1 MAKSILHISQPVAD
15 QQSRDNNP
23 RTNVSWL
30 FPVMFVGAIAS
41 GCAERQMY
49 STSVISIPPG
59 ARIEVDSDYVGDAPL
74 QIEWEG
80 WAPER
85 FFTRNH
91 TITATGN
98 NRQLQ
103 TKWFRGE
110 DSPHVRNWADPMPKT
125 ILFDFGSSK
134 KEPPRKT
141 YITKVVSEPPGA
153 RVEVNDEYRGEA
165 PLELEWQSQ
174 TGYFTAEVVV
184 RALPILAGQQIH
196 ERFFKSSDQIPK
208 TILFDMRLVSPGK
221 PYRPDLRPEQ
231 ETGDQD
237 KKGDGY

>member
-1 MAKSILHISQPVAD
+1 MLV
-15 QQSRDNNP
+15 
-23 RTNVSWL
+23 V
-30 FPVMFVGAIAS
+30 AIAS
-41 GCAERQMY
+41 GCTERQMY

-74 QIEWEG
+74 QIELEG

-91 TITATGN
+91 TITATNN

-110 DSPHVRNWADPMPKT
+110 DSPHVRNWADPIPKT
-125 ILFDFGSSK
+125 ILFDFGSPK
-134 KEPPRKT
+134 NELPRKT
-141 YITKVVSEPPGA
+141 YVTKVISEPPGA
-153 RVEVNDEYRGEA
+153 RIEVNDEYRGEA

-174 TGYFTAEVVV
+174 TGYFAAEVVV
-184 RALPILAGQQIH
+184 RALPVLPGQQIH

-221 PYRPDLRPEQ
+221 PYRPNLKPEQ